1 MRRRKRPNR
10 TRTIL
15 ALSTGLFLVLF
26 FPSYAIQWLGYLV
39 MVTVLA
45 SYAYSRSMAAHLEI
59 RRDRNRISTYRG
71 QPALVELAIRNRGYL
86 RIPYI
91 SVVDTTGGLF
101 AADRERRVVTIRP
114 GETVRL
120 SYTVKGVN
128 RGAYRLGPI
137 RVRFSDPL
145 GLYPRQLEIRE
156 LAEAVIYPQVHSV
169 SLLDDRG
176 LPAGNARLANPV
188 YEDATR
194 YRSVRE
200 YVSGD
205 DPRKISW
212 KVSARL
218 GRLHSL
224 EFLPTM
230 YFPTVVLLNLTAS
243 DYQRRHRFHHTER
256 AIEAAASL
264 VYYAIGRGQSVGLVS
279 TGVVRGTTDHALL
292 PARSGIEHG
301 AEILGA
307 LARITVNE
315 VNDDALALLFERTAV
330 PFGTRVQYVGPR
342 LRSDQVEYLARKAHG
357 GITVEL
363 FNLKEQALET
373 DVERNADSALFRR
386 YAVREYGEPIIARE
400 S

>member
-1 MRRRKRPNR
+1 MRRRKHPRR

-15 ALSTGLFLVLF
+15 AISAALFLVLF
-26 FPSYAIQWLGYLV
+26 FPSYPIQWLGYLII
-39 MVTVLA
+39 VTVLA
-45 SYAYSRSMAAHLEI
+45 SYAYSRSMAANLEI
-59 RRDRNRISTYRG
+59 RRDRSRLLTYRG
-71 QPALVELAIRNRGYL
+71 QPARVELAIRNRGYL
-86 RIPYI
+86 RMPYI

-101 AADRERRVVTIRP
+101 SADRERTVVTVRP

-137 RVRFSDPL
+137 RVRLSDPL
-145 GLYPRQLEIRE
+145 GLYPRQMEIRE
-156 LAEAVIYPQVHSV
+156 LAEAVIYPQVYAV
-169 SLLDDRG
+169 RLLDDRG

-200 YVSGD
+200 YVPGD

-212 KVSARL
+212 KVSARM

-224 EFLPTM
+224 DFLPTM

-279 TGVVRGTTDHALL
+279 TGVLRGSADHAIL
-292 PARSGIEHG
+292 PMRSGVEYG
-301 AEILGA
+301 TEILGA
-307 LARITVNE
+307 LARISPNDAQ
-315 VNDDALALLFERTAV
+315 DDALALLFERAPV

-342 LRSDQVEYLARKAHG
+342 LRDDQVEYLARKTHG

-363 FNLKEQALET
+363 FNLREQVLET
-373 DVERNADSALFRR
+373 DVERTSDAALFRR
-386 YAVREYGEPIIARE
+386 YAIREYGEPIIARE
-400 S
+400 P